1 MITQLQFSDL
11 QEFFL
16 IVFAPILQY
25 LFVGIAAGFGGLA
38 VLVVA
43 LSTLRRLIG
52 SAPVERSNLSDV
64 QSQKG

>member
-25 LFVGIAAGFGGLA
+25 LFVGIAAGFTGLLIVSIGLA
-38 VLVVA
+38 T
-43 LSTLRRLIG
+43 SRRMIG
-52 SAPVERSNLSDV
+52 GSPIDPPNSLKEGGDT
-64 QSQKG
+64 

>member
-25 LFVGIAAGFGGLA
+25 LFVGIAAGFSGLIIVIVGLA
-38 VLVVA
+38 
-43 LSTLRRLIG
+43 TLRRMIG
-52 SAPVERSNLSDV
+52 GAPVDRPSPLE
-64 QSQKG
+64 KGGDN